1 MPVCHKC
8 KHQRE
13 IDRLRKICS
22 ACPGASDNFGR
33 NVHFQAS
40 PDGTGE
46 LVLGK
51 GRNRRVAPDWQP
63 NEPTESRVAVP
74 PEARVYL
81 FRLLQEFSQL
91 TDAQASIACR
101 MLRGETII
109 QMSRGMGMTKEA
121 VFARWKS
128 LCAQSPVW
136 ASLSNGSMGLRGGGR
151 KPVAA
156 NKQGDVQLEL
166 FA

>member
-13 IDRLRKICS
+13 IDRLRRICS

-51 GRNRRVAPDWQP
+51 GHNRRVAPDWQP
-63 NEPTESRVAVP
+63 NEPTVSRVAVP
-74 PEARVYL
+74 PETRTYL

-101 MLRGETII
+101 MLRGETVV
-109 QMSRGMGMTKEA
+109 QMARGMCMTKEA

-151 KPVAA
+151 KPPDASDG
-156 NKQGDVQLEL
+156 KVQMEL